1 MQLARTDSNETAL
14 EPKQTR
20 ASPATFMFH
29 YQLSAASDGAVAACG
44 LRLSGNILKSFETRC
59 WFNPKLKHSENIW
72 IFLVESMKL
81 QAVQWLSIP
90 SDELDLARL
99 RALARKKPRTKA
111 GQVRQ
116 AWPEIRDLLAAG
128 HTLKDVC
135 AWVNEIG
142 IVIGYARLSDYVNQL
157 RRAQPD
163 PRDLPNAAATAA
175 PASLPTTAD
184 AAITAKAE
192 QTPSKH
198 DPLANVRRSES
209 NRPGFHYRAAVPA
222 DEKDLI

>member
-1 MQLARTDSNETAL
+1 VRNT
-14 EPKQTR
+14 
-20 ASPATFMFH
+20 
-29 YQLSAASDGAVAACG
+29 
-44 LRLSGNILKSFETRC
+44 
-59 WFNPKLKHSENIW
+59 
-72 IFLVESMKL
+72 
-81 QAVQWLSIP
+81 P

-116 AWPEIRDLLAAG
+116 AWPEIRELLAAG

-142 IVIGYARLSDYVNQL
+142 IEIGYARLSDYVNQL

-163 PRDLPNAAATAA
+163 PRDLPSAAVTV
-175 PASLPTTAD
+175 PTSLPTTAD
-184 AAITAKAE
+184 AVITAKTE
-192 QTPSKH
+192 QTLPKR
-198 DPLANVRRSES
+198 DPLANVHRSES
-209 NRPGFHYRAAVPA
+209 NRPGFHYRAAVPT

>member
-1 MQLARTDSNETAL
+1 
-14 EPKQTR
+14 
-20 ASPATFMFH
+20 
-29 YQLSAASDGAVAACG
+29 V
-44 LRLSGNILKSFETRC
+44 GNTS
-59 WFNPKLKHSENIW
+59 
-72 IFLVESMKL
+72 
-81 QAVQWLSIP
+81 

-135 AWVNEIG
+135 TWVNEIG
-142 IVIGYARLSDYVNQL
+142 IEIGYARLSDYVNQL

-163 PRDLPNAAATAA
+163 TRDSRSVRQTEMAAT
-175 PASLPTTAD
+175 PPPTPQALNSTRTDELSA
-184 AAITAKAE
+184 
-192 QTPSKH
+192 KH
-198 DPLANVRRSES
+198 DPLANVRRSEAK
-209 NRPGFHYRAAVPA
+209 RPGFQYRAAVPA